1 MWKKVSR
8 FREFLSKLRKFDPTK
23 NAKIGQLWMFVP
35 VKNTKRS
42 HLRKFLSSK
51 TLIYKHTQY
60 VVCNPFPKFYSIFRT
75 YLIAWIVWDI
85 KVLRSLCM
93 WKFYHS
99 KIIALKKVVCESFFP
114 GKIPESV
121 IRESLFTWN
130 ALKSIIRKS
139 LFQKKSPFLFLSCNF
154 FPQKFLP
161 LK

>member
-99 KIIALKKVVCESFFP
+99 KIIALKKS
-114 GKIPESV
+114 
-121 IRESLFTWN
+121 RL
-130 ALKSIIRKS
+130 R
-139 LFQKKSPFLFLSCNF
+139 
-154 FPQKFLP
+154 KFLP
-161 LK
+161 RKNTRIGHSRKFVYMKCIEIYHSQKFIPKKITFSFSVV